1 MTWWRRGVIYEIY
14 PRSFQDS
21 DGDGIGDLRGVAS
34 RLPYLRDLGVDG
46 IWLTPIYPSPQRDFG
61 YDVTDHCDVDP
72 LYGSLEDFDALVESA
87 HRHGLRVILDYVPNH
102 TSDQHPWFAE
112 HPDRYLWHDGPP
124 PNNWISVFGG
134 PAWEQ
139 VSDRSYYHAY
149 LREQPDLDWRNP
161 VVREAMYDVLR
172 FWLDRGVDG
181 FRVDALRQLLKDPR
195 LRDNPPNPDY
205 SSGPEYDSLL
215 PVHTTDLDELQ
226 EVVAEM
232 RAVIG
237 DRLMIAEVY
246 DAIER
251 LMRYYGEDGRG
262 AQMPFNFHL
271 LGTPWEAEAIG
282 ELIERYEA
290 ALPDGA
296 WPNWV
301 LGNHDR
307 PRLASR
313 LPPGHERAAAY
324 LLLTL
329 RGTPTLYYGD
339 EIGMHDVEIPPEQR
353 QDPWVF
359 GNRDPVRTPM
369 QWDVDGSFTSASE
382 PWLPFADDHDRVNVA
397 AQRDD
402 PDSLLSLYRRLLAL
416 RRSEPD
422 LVTGAYRTLSTE
434 DGVLH
439 FARGDSVAVAINLSD
454 EPAPSGLTGN
464 VLEGPAASEV
474 RPGDGVL
481 VKLR

>member
-21 DGDGIGDLRGVAS
+21 DGDGVGDLRGIAA
-34 RLPYLRDLGVDG
+34 RLPYLRELGVDG

-61 YDVTDHCDVDP
+61 YDITDHCDVDP
-72 LYGSLEDFDALVESA
+72 QYGTLDDFDALVERA
-87 HRHGLRVILDYVPNH
+87 HEQDLRVILDYVPNH
-102 TSDQHPWFAE
+102 TSDLHPWFRE
-112 HPDRYLWHDGPP
+112 HPERYLWHDGPP

-139 VSDRSYYHAY
+139 VYGRSYYHAY

-161 VVREAMYDVLR
+161 EVREAMYDVLR

-181 FRVDALRQLLKDPR
+181 FRVDALRQLLKDPQ
-195 LRDNPPNPDY
+195 LRDNPPDPGY
-205 SSGPEYDSLL
+205 AGGPEYDSLI

-226 EVVAEM
+226 EIVAEM
-232 RAVIG
+232 RSVIG
-237 DRLMIAEVY
+237 ERLFIAEVY
-246 DAIER
+246 VSIER
-251 LMRYYGEDGRG
+251 LMRYYAGG

-282 ELIERYEA
+282 DLIERYEA

-307 PRLASR
+307 PRIASR
-313 LPPGHERAAAY
+313 VGAAQARVAAM

-339 EIGMHDVEIPPEQR
+339 ELGMTDVPVER
-353 QDPWVF
+353 YDF
-359 GNRDPVRTPM
+359 RDGARTPM
-369 QWDVDGSFTSASE
+369 QWTRDGGFTTGE
-382 PWLPFADDHDRVNVA
+382 PWLPYGDLVVNA
-397 AQRDD
+397 EE
-402 PDSLLSLYRRLLAL
+402 PNPMLELHRRLIAV
-416 RRSEPD
+416 RRDFAED
-422 LVTGAYRTLSTE
+422 DYRTLHAA
-434 DGVLH
+434 DGVLAY
-439 FARGDSVAVAINLSD
+439 ARGERTAVALN
-454 EPAPSGLTGN
+454 LTGEPRALPVQGELLLSTHLDGGARALRADEGV
-464 VLEGPAASEV
+464 VL
-474 RPGDGVL
+474 RI
-481 VKLR
+481 